1 MITLEQ
7 VKRRAEDD
15 AKSRGYSLNYDQPF
29 LTDLLEGLRKNEER
43 FGYPSCPCRI
53 AAGKFELDRDIICPC
68 DYRDPD
74 VLEFGACY
82 CALFIRN
89 EIAKDRLP
97 ISAIPERRP
106 EEKQARVLDYKM
118 GRAKQSKPSPA
129 PTALERGV
137 AVGKGAM
144 VVLSD
149 AGEEGVENKKKMWY
163 CKQCGY
169 VVFRDE
175 PPYICPICKA
185 RKEFFSEIRFDLKD
199 IG

>member
-7 VKRRAEDD
+7 VRRRAEDD

-29 LTDLLEGLRKNEER
+29 LIDLLEGLRKNEER

-82 CALFIRN
+82 CALYIRN
-89 EIAKDRLP
+89 EIAKSRLP
-97 ISAIPERRP
+97 ISPVPERRP
-106 EEKQARVLDYKM
+106 EEKQARVLDYKI
-118 GRAKQSKPSPA
+118 GGSKQLKSASAPA
-129 PTALERGV
+129 PLKKDETL
-137 AVGKGAM
+137 GKGT
-144 VVLSD
+144 VVVPRN
-149 AGEEGVENKKKMWY
+149 AGEEGENKKKMWY

-185 RKEFFSEIRFDLKD
+185 RREFFSEVSFGVKD
-199 IG
+199 TG

>member
-1 MITLEQ
+1 MTLEQ
-7 VKRRAEDD
+7 VRRRAEDD
-15 AKSRGYSLNYDQPF
+15 AKSSGYSLNYDRPF

-97 ISAIPERRP
+97 LSPVPERRP
-106 EEKQARVLDYKM
+106 EEKQARVMDYKM
-118 GRAKQSKPSPA
+118 GRGKQVKPA
-129 PTALERGV
+129 PASIEGGLAIDKEAT
-137 AVGKGAM
+137 
-144 VVLSD
+144 VVPRD
-149 AGEEGVENKKKMWY
+149 AREEGVENKSKMWY
-163 CKQCGY
+163 CRQCGY
-169 VVFRDE
+169 VVFRDD

-185 RKEFFSEIRFDLKD
+185 RRELFSEIRFDIKD
-199 IG
+199 TG

>member
-1 MITLEQ
+1 
-7 VKRRAEDD
+7 VRRRAEDD

-29 LTDLLEGLRKNEER
+29 LTDLLEGLNVNEER

-53 AAGKFELDRDIICPC
+53 ASGKFELDRDIICPC

-74 VLEFGACY
+74 VLEYGACY

-97 ISAIPERRP
+97 ILPVPERRP
-106 EEKQARVLDYKM
+106 AEKQARVIEYKIS
-118 GRAKQSKPSPA
+118 GSKSEA
-129 PTALERGV
+129 PREAATSSETGTFV
-137 AVGKGAM
+137 AKGAQ
-144 VVLSD
+144 VIPYDVS
-149 AGEEGVENKKKMWY
+149 EGKEGPKKKLWY

-169 VVFRDE
+169 VVFREE

-185 RKEFFSEIRFDLKD
+185 RKELFSEIGFEIKD
-199 IG
+199 TG

>member
-7 VKRRAEDD
+7 VRRRAEED

-53 AAGKFELDRDIICPC
+53 AAGNLELDRDIICPC

-82 CALFIRN
+82 CALFVSN
-89 EIAKDRLP
+89 NVAKDRLP
-97 ISAIPERRP
+97 VPPVPERRP
-106 EEKQARVLDYKM
+106 QEKQERALAYKL
-118 GRAKQSKPSPA
+118 G
-129 PTALERGV
+129 GG
-137 AVGKGAM
+137 VGKGSPSGSTKGGAS
-144 VVLSD
+144 V
-149 AGEEGVENKKKMWY
+149 GKKLWY

-169 VVFRDE
+169 VVFREE
-175 PPYICPICKA
+175 PPYICPICRAK
-185 RKEFFSEIRFDLKD
+185 KELFSAIELAAKD
-199 IG
+199 AG